1 MMNQEYSMMNN
12 KKIVRKVSKSH
23 VNRNV
28 VGRLLQISM
37 AFVFLLFVG
46 RFLYLS
52 ISKTIA
58 GENISERVSNL
69 YKRDEILKSVRGA
82 IYDNSGNVI
91 AEDSHS
97 FTLYAILDKSSLDY
111 KGKPMY
117 VVDKEKTAEKLSTVI
132 PLSEKKILKYLHPKH
147 KAYQVEFGTAG
158 SGISLATKKKI
169 MAMHLPGIHF
179 DETPSRLYPNG
190 RFASHIIGIAQPFN
204 DKKTH
209 SINLIGTMGI
219 EKYFNKVLSG
229 KDGRRIALVDA
240 GEYQLPGGQHS
251 YKAPINGNNI
261 YLTIDSQLQ
270 IYLENLL
277 DAVQNKYKPK
287 ALTAIVEDVKT
298 GKIRA
303 ASQRPTFDPATRKGL
318 NDNWRNILVQDSYEP
333 GSVFKILSITA
344 AIQEGKYNPKEYY
357 RSGSI
362 TFNGSTIHDWNYT
375 GWGAIPFEQ
384 AFPRSCNVGMS
395 ILVNRL
401 GRHTWRR
408 YLDNYHIGKK
418 TNITLPDENSGLI
431 NIHSQIDQAVTS
443 FGQGINVN
451 AMQMMQVYSALAN
464 SGQMLKPQLVEKIVS
479 SSGKV
484 IKRYKKIKVGKP
496 IYSQET
502 AQTTLKLMRD
512 VVEKE
517 YGTGMTYKIPGK
529 SIAVKTGTAQIAGI
543 HGGYLKGD
551 RNYLFSVVGL
561 TPADN
566 PRYCIYITMK
576 QPQIMSDPPETIM
589 SLIFKPLINRVSVSS
604 KVDMMDEQITIP
616 SVKGQSREQAVRL
629 LEKMGLYV
637 ETIGSG
643 HKVEA
648 QSILANTKVNPN
660 SKIIIFTGGIIRCPN
675 MKGWTIKQ
683 VTQFANISKVK
694 VEVLGKGKVYKQSRI
709 PRSILNRNSKV
720 KVELR

>member
-1 MMNQEYSMMNN
+1 MMNN

-117 VVDKEKTAEKLSTVI
+117 VVDKKKNAEKLSTVI

-204 DKKTH
+204 DKKNH

-298 GKIRA
+298 GKIMA

-384 AFPRSCNVGMS
+384 AFPRSSNVGMS

-496 IYSQET
+496 VYSQET

>member
-1 MMNQEYSMMNN
+1 MMNN

-344 AIQEGKYNPKEYY
+344 AIQEGKYNPKEYF

-384 AFPRSCNVGMS
+384 AFPRSSNIGMS

-496 IYSQET
+496 VYSQET

>member
-1 MMNQEYSMMNN
+1 MMNN

-318 NDNWRNILVQDSYEP
+318 NDNWRNILVQDAYEP

-344 AIQEGKYNPKEYY
+344 AIQEGKYNPKEYC

-384 AFPRSCNVGMS
+384 AFPRSSNIGMS

-443 FGQGINVN
+443 FGQGITVN
-451 AMQMMQVYSALAN
+451 ALQMMQVYSALAN

-496 IYSQET
+496 VYSQET

-517 YGTGMTYKIPGK
+517 YGTGITYKIPGK

-604 KVDMMDEQITIP
+604 KVDMMGEQITIP

-643 HKVEA
+643 NKVEA

>member
-1 MMNQEYSMMNN
+1 MMNN

-117 VVDKEKTAEKLSTVI
+117 VVDKKKTAEKLSTVI

-204 DKKTH
+204 DKKNH

-384 AFPRSCNVGMS
+384 AFPRSSNVGMS

-401 GRHTWRR
+401 GKHTWRR

-451 AMQMMQVYSALAN
+451 ALQMMQVYSALAN

-496 IYSQET
+496 VYSQET

>member
-1 MMNQEYSMMNN
+1 
-12 KKIVRKVSKSH
+12 
-23 VNRNV
+23 
-28 VGRLLQISM
+28 
-37 AFVFLLFVG
+37 
-46 RFLYLS
+46 
-52 ISKTIA
+52 
-58 GENISERVSNL
+58 
-69 YKRDEILKSVRGA
+69 
-82 IYDNSGNVI
+82 
-91 AEDSHS
+91 
-97 FTLYAILDKSSLDY
+97 
-111 KGKPMY
+111 Y

-344 AIQEGKYNPKEYY
+344 AIQEGKYNPKEYC

-384 AFPRSCNVGMS
+384 AFPRSSNIGMS

-443 FGQGINVN
+443 FGQGITVN
-451 AMQMMQVYSALAN
+451 ALQMMQVYSALAN

-496 IYSQET
+496 VYSQET

-517 YGTGMTYKIPGK
+517 YGTGTTYKIPGK

-604 KVDMMDEQITIP
+604 KVDMMGEQITIP

-643 HKVEA
+643 NKVEA

>member
-1 MMNQEYSMMNN
+1 MMNN

-384 AFPRSCNVGMS
+384 AFPRSSNIGMS

-443 FGQGINVN
+443 FGQGITVN
-451 AMQMMQVYSALAN
+451 ALQMMQVYSALAN

-496 IYSQET
+496 VYSQET

-517 YGTGMTYKIPGK
+517 YGTGRTYKIPGK

-604 KVDMMDEQITIP
+604 KVDMMGEQITIP

>member
-1 MMNQEYSMMNN
+1 MMNN

-117 VVDKEKTAEKLSTVI
+117 VVDKKKTAEKLSTVI

-204 DKKTH
+204 DKKNH

-298 GKIRA
+298 GKIMA

-384 AFPRSCNVGMS
+384 AFPRSSNVGMS

-443 FGQGINVN
+443 FGQGITVN
-451 AMQMMQVYSALAN
+451 ALQMMQVYSALAN

-496 IYSQET
+496 VYSQET

-543 HGGYLKGD
+543 YGGYLKGD
-551 RNYLFSVVGL
+551 RNYFFSVVGL

>member
-1 MMNQEYSMMNN
+1 MMNN

-117 VVDKEKTAEKLSTVI
+117 VVDKKKTAEKLSTVI

-344 AIQEGKYNPKEYY
+344 AIQEGKYNPKEYF

-384 AFPRSCNVGMS
+384 AFPRSSNVGMS

-451 AMQMMQVYSALAN
+451 ALQMMQVYSALAN

-496 IYSQET
+496 VYSQET

-604 KVDMMDEQITIP
+604 KVDMMGEQITIP

-643 HKVEA
+643 NKVEA

>member
-1 MMNQEYSMMNN
+1 MMNN

-298 GKIRA
+298 GKIMA

-344 AIQEGKYNPKEYY
+344 AIQEGKYNPKEYC

-384 AFPRSCNVGMS
+384 AFPRSSNVGMS

-496 IYSQET
+496 VYSQET

-604 KVDMMDEQITIP
+604 KVDMMGEQMTIP

>member
-1 MMNQEYSMMNN
+1 MMNN

-298 GKIRA
+298 GKVRA

-384 AFPRSCNVGMS
+384 AFPRSSNIGMS

-443 FGQGINVN
+443 FGQGITVN
-451 AMQMMQVYSALAN
+451 ALQMMQVYSALAN

-496 IYSQET
+496 VYSQET

-517 YGTGMTYKIPGK
+517 YGTGRTYKIPGK

-551 RNYLFSVVGL
+551 RKYLFSVVGL

-604 KVDMMDEQITIP
+604 KVDMMGEQITIP

-643 HKVEA
+643 NKVEA

>member
-1 MMNQEYSMMNN
+1 MMNN

-158 SGISLATKKKI
+158 YGISLATKKKI

-344 AIQEGKYNPKEYY
+344 AIQEGKYNPKEYC

-384 AFPRSCNVGMS
+384 AFPRSSNIGMS

-443 FGQGINVN
+443 FGQGITVN
-451 AMQMMQVYSALAN
+451 ALQMMQVYSALAN

-496 IYSQET
+496 VYSQET

-517 YGTGMTYKIPGK
+517 YGTGRTYKIPGK

-604 KVDMMDEQITIP
+604 KVDMMGEQITIP

-643 HKVEA
+643 NKVEA

>member
-1 MMNQEYSMMNN
+1 MMNN

-23 VNRNV
+23 FNRNV
-28 VGRLLQISM
+28 VGKLLQISI

-117 VVDKEKTAEKLSTVI
+117 VVDKKKTAEKLSTVI

-298 GKIRA
+298 GKIMA

-384 AFPRSCNVGMS
+384 AFPRSSNVGMS

-451 AMQMMQVYSALAN
+451 ALQMMQVYSALAN

-496 IYSQET
+496 VYSQET

>member
-1 MMNQEYSMMNN
+1 MMNN

-344 AIQEGKYNPKEYY
+344 AIQEGKYNPKEYN

-384 AFPRSCNVGMS
+384 AFPRSSNIGMS

-443 FGQGINVN
+443 FGQGITVN
-451 AMQMMQVYSALAN
+451 ALQMMQVYSALAN

-496 IYSQET
+496 VYSQET

-517 YGTGMTYKIPGK
+517 YGTGTTYKIPGK

-604 KVDMMDEQITIP
+604 KVDMMGEQITIP

-643 HKVEA
+643 NKVEA

>member
-1 MMNQEYSMMNN
+1 MMNN

-23 VNRNV
+23 FNRNV
-28 VGRLLQISM
+28 VGRLLQISI

-117 VVDKEKTAEKLSTVI
+117 VVDKKKTAEKLSTVI

-298 GKIRA
+298 GKIMA

-333 GSVFKILSITA
+333 GSVFKILSMTA

-384 AFPRSCNVGMS
+384 AFPRSSNVGMS

-496 IYSQET
+496 VYSQET
-502 AQTTLKLMRD
+502 AQTILKSMRD

>member
-1 MMNQEYSMMNN
+1 MMNN

-229 KDGRRIALVDA
+229 KDGRRIAWVDA

-344 AIQEGKYNPKEYY
+344 AIQEGKYNPKEYC

-384 AFPRSCNVGMS
+384 VFPRSSNIGMS

-443 FGQGINVN
+443 FGQGITVN

-496 IYSQET
+496 VYSQET

-604 KVDMMDEQITIP
+604 KVDMMGEQITIP

-643 HKVEA
+643 NKVEA

>member
-1 MMNQEYSMMNN
+1 MMNN

-344 AIQEGKYNPKEYY
+344 AIQEGKYNPKEYC

-384 AFPRSCNVGMS
+384 VFPRSSNIGMS

-443 FGQGINVN
+443 FGQGITVN
-451 AMQMMQVYSALAN
+451 ALQMMQVYSALAN

-496 IYSQET
+496 VYSQET

-604 KVDMMDEQITIP
+604 KVDMMGEQITIP

-643 HKVEA
+643 NKVEA

>member
-1 MMNQEYSMMNN
+1 MMNN

-58 GENISERVSNL
+58 GENISERVGNL

-117 VVDKEKTAEKLSTVI
+117 VVDKKKTAEKLSTVI

-204 DKKTH
+204 DKKNH

-298 GKIRA
+298 GKIMA

-496 IYSQET
+496 VYSQET

-683 VTQFANISKVK
+683 VIQFANISKVK

>member
-1 MMNQEYSMMNN
+1 MMNN

-23 VNRNV
+23 FNRNV
-28 VGRLLQISM
+28 VGKLLQISI

-82 IYDNSGNVI
+82 IYDNSGNLI

-117 VVDKEKTAEKLSTVI
+117 VVDKKKTAEKLSTVI

-298 GKIRA
+298 GKIMA

-384 AFPRSCNVGMS
+384 AFPRSSNVGMS

-451 AMQMMQVYSALAN
+451 ALQMMQVYSALAN

-496 IYSQET
+496 VYSQET

-604 KVDMMDEQITIP
+604 KVDMMGEQITIP

-643 HKVEA
+643 NKVEA

>member
-1 MMNQEYSMMNN
+1 MMNN

-23 VNRNV
+23 FNRNV
-28 VGRLLQISM
+28 VGRLLQISI

-117 VVDKEKTAEKLSTVI
+117 VVDKKKTAEKLSTVI

-204 DKKTH
+204 DKKNH

-384 AFPRSCNVGMS
+384 AFPRSSNVGMS

-401 GRHTWRR
+401 GRQTWRR

-496 IYSQET
+496 VYSQET

-589 SLIFKPLINRVSVSS
+589 SLILKPLINRVSVSS

>member
-1 MMNQEYSMMNN
+1 MMNN

-23 VNRNV
+23 FNRNV
-28 VGRLLQISM
+28 VGRLLQISI

-117 VVDKEKTAEKLSTVI
+117 VVDKKKTAEKLSTVI

-204 DKKTH
+204 DKKNH

-384 AFPRSCNVGMS
+384 AFPRSSNVGMS

-496 IYSQET
+496 VYSQET

>member
-1 MMNQEYSMMNN
+1 MMNN

-117 VVDKEKTAEKLSTVI
+117 VVDKKKTAEKLSTVI

-204 DKKTH
+204 DKKNH

-384 AFPRSCNVGMS
+384 AFPRSSNVGMS

-451 AMQMMQVYSALAN
+451 ALQMMQVYSALAN

-496 IYSQET
+496 VYSQET

-576 QPQIMSDPPETIM
+576 QPQIMSDTPETIM

-604 KVDMMDEQITIP
+604 KVDMMGEQITIP

-643 HKVEA
+643 NKVEA

>member
-1 MMNQEYSMMNN
+1 MMNN

-23 VNRNV
+23 FNRNV
-28 VGRLLQISM
+28 VGRLLQISI

-117 VVDKEKTAEKLSTVI
+117 VVDKKKTAEKLSTVI

-298 GKIRA
+298 GKIMA

-384 AFPRSCNVGMS
+384 AFPRSSNVGMS

-496 IYSQET
+496 VYSQET

>member
-1 MMNQEYSMMNN
+1 MMNN

-117 VVDKEKTAEKLSTVI
+117 VVDKKKTAEKLSTVI

-204 DKKTH
+204 DKKNH

-298 GKIRA
+298 GKIMA

-384 AFPRSCNVGMS
+384 AFPRSSNVGMS

-496 IYSQET
+496 VYSQET

-604 KVDMMDEQITIP
+604 KVDMMSEQITIP
-616 SVKGQSREQAVRL
+616 SVKGQSREQSVRL

>member
-1 MMNQEYSMMNN
+1 MMNN

-117 VVDKEKTAEKLSTVI
+117 VVDKKKTAEKLSTVI

-204 DKKTH
+204 DKKNH

-298 GKIRA
+298 GKIMA

-384 AFPRSCNVGMS
+384 AFPRSSNVGMS

-496 IYSQET
+496 VYSQET

-576 QPQIMSDPPETIM
+576 QPQVMSDPPETIM

>member
-1 MMNQEYSMMNN
+1 MMNN

-344 AIQEGKYNPKEYY
+344 AIQEGKYNPKEYF

-384 AFPRSCNVGMS
+384 AFPSSSNIGMS

-443 FGQGINVN
+443 FGQGITVN

-496 IYSQET
+496 VYSQET

-517 YGTGMTYKIPGK
+517 YGTGTTYKIPGK

-604 KVDMMDEQITIP
+604 KVDMMGEQITIP

-643 HKVEA
+643 NKVEA

>member
-1 MMNQEYSMMNN
+1 MMNN

-344 AIQEGKYNPKEYY
+344 AIQEGKYNPKEYF

-384 AFPRSCNVGMS
+384 AFPRSSNVGMS

-451 AMQMMQVYSALAN
+451 ALQMMQVYSALAN

-496 IYSQET
+496 VYSQET

-543 HGGYLKGD
+543 HVGYLKGD

>member
-1 MMNQEYSMMNN
+1 MMNN

-344 AIQEGKYNPKEYY
+344 AIQEGKYNPKEYF

-384 AFPRSCNVGMS
+384 AFPRSSNVGMS

-401 GRHTWRR
+401 GRQTWRR

-451 AMQMMQVYSALAN
+451 ALQMMQVYSALAN

-496 IYSQET
+496 VYSQET

-543 HGGYLKGD
+543 HRGYLKGD

-604 KVDMMDEQITIP
+604 KVDMMGEQITIP

-643 HKVEA
+643 NKVEA

>member
-1 MMNQEYSMMNN
+1 MMNN

-344 AIQEGKYNPKEYY
+344 AIQEGKYNPKEYC

-384 AFPRSCNVGMS
+384 AFPRSSNIGMS

-443 FGQGINVN
+443 FGQGITVN
-451 AMQMMQVYSALAN
+451 ALQMMQVYSALAN

-496 IYSQET
+496 VYSQET

-517 YGTGMTYKIPGK
+517 YGTGRTYKIPGK

-604 KVDMMDEQITIP
+604 KVDMMGEQITIP

-643 HKVEA
+643 NKVEA
-648 QSILANTKVNPN
+648 QIILANTKVNPN

>member
-1 MMNQEYSMMNN
+1 MMNN

-117 VVDKEKTAEKLSTVI
+117 VVDKKKTAEKLSTVI

-204 DKKTH
+204 DKKNH

-384 AFPRSCNVGMS
+384 AFPRSSNVGMS

-496 IYSQET
+496 VYSQET

-517 YGTGMTYKIPGK
+517 YGTGMTYKILRK

-604 KVDMMDEQITIP
+604 KVDMMGEQITIP

>member
-1 MMNQEYSMMNN
+1 MMNN

-23 VNRNV
+23 FNRNV

-344 AIQEGKYNPKEYY
+344 AIQEGKYNPKEYF

-384 AFPRSCNVGMS
+384 AFPRSSNIGMS

-443 FGQGINVN
+443 FGQGITVN
-451 AMQMMQVYSALAN
+451 ALQMMQVYSALAN

-496 IYSQET
+496 VYSQET

-543 HGGYLKGD
+543 HGGYRKGD

-604 KVDMMDEQITIP
+604 KVDMMGEQITIP

-643 HKVEA
+643 NKVEA

>member
-1 MMNQEYSMMNN
+1 MMNN

-344 AIQEGKYNPKEYY
+344 AIQEGKYNPKEYC

-384 AFPRSCNVGMS
+384 AFPRSSNIGMS

-443 FGQGINVN
+443 FGQGITVN

-496 IYSQET
+496 VYSQET

-517 YGTGMTYKIPGK
+517 YGTGTTYKIPGK

-604 KVDMMDEQITIP
+604 KVDMMGEQITIP

-643 HKVEA
+643 NKVEA

>member
-1 MMNQEYSMMNN
+1 MMNN

-240 GEYQLPGGQHS
+240 GGYQLPGGQHS

-344 AIQEGKYNPKEYY
+344 AIQEGKYNPKEYC

-384 AFPRSCNVGMS
+384 AFPRSSNIGMS

-443 FGQGINVN
+443 FGQGITVN
-451 AMQMMQVYSALAN
+451 ALQMMQVYSALAN

-496 IYSQET
+496 VYSQET

-604 KVDMMDEQITIP
+604 KVDMMGEQITIP

-643 HKVEA
+643 NKVEA

>member
-1 MMNQEYSMMNN
+1 MMNN

-344 AIQEGKYNPKEYY
+344 AIQEGKYNPKEYF

-384 AFPRSCNVGMS
+384 AFPRSSNIGMS

-443 FGQGINVN
+443 FGQGITVN
-451 AMQMMQVYSALAN
+451 ALQMMQVYSALAN

-496 IYSQET
+496 VYSQET

-604 KVDMMDEQITIP
+604 KVDMMGEQITIP

-643 HKVEA
+643 NKVEA

>member
-1 MMNQEYSMMNN
+1 MMNN

-117 VVDKEKTAEKLSTVI
+117 VVDKKKTAEKLSTVI

-204 DKKTH
+204 DKKNH

-298 GKIRA
+298 GKIMA

-384 AFPRSCNVGMS
+384 AFPRSSNIGMS

-443 FGQGINVN
+443 FGQGITVN
-451 AMQMMQVYSALAN
+451 ALQMMQVYSALAN

-496 IYSQET
+496 VYSQET

-517 YGTGMTYKIPGK
+517 YGTGMAYKIPGK

-551 RNYLFSVVGL
+551 RHYLFSVVGL

-604 KVDMMDEQITIP
+604 KVDMMGEQITIP

-643 HKVEA
+643 NKVEA

>member
-1 MMNQEYSMMNN
+1 MMNN

-23 VNRNV
+23 FNRNV
-28 VGRLLQISM
+28 VGRLLQISI

-117 VVDKEKTAEKLSTVI
+117 VVDKKKTAEKLSTVI

-204 DKKTH
+204 DKKNH

-384 AFPRSCNVGMS
+384 AFPRSSNVGMS

-401 GRHTWRR
+401 GKHTWRR

-496 IYSQET
+496 VYSQET

-604 KVDMMDEQITIP
+604 KVDMMGEQITIP

-643 HKVEA
+643 NKVEA

>member
-1 MMNQEYSMMNN
+1 MMNN

-117 VVDKEKTAEKLSTVI
+117 VVDKKKTAEKLSTVI

-384 AFPRSCNVGMS
+384 AFPRSSNVGMS

-401 GRHTWRR
+401 GRQTWRR

-496 IYSQET
+496 VYSQET

-604 KVDMMDEQITIP
+604 KVDMMGEQMTIP

>member
-1 MMNQEYSMMNN
+1 MMNN

-362 TFNGSTIHDWNYT
+362 TFNGTTIHDWNYT

-384 AFPRSCNVGMS
+384 AFPHSSNVGMS

-443 FGQGINVN
+443 FGQGITVN
-451 AMQMMQVYSALAN
+451 ALQMMQVYSALAN

-496 IYSQET
+496 VYSQET

-517 YGTGMTYKIPGK
+517 YGTGTTYKIPGK

-604 KVDMMDEQITIP
+604 KVDMMGEQITIP

-643 HKVEA
+643 NKVEA

>member
-1 MMNQEYSMMNN
+1 MMNN

-344 AIQEGKYNPKEYY
+344 AIQEGKYNPKEYF

-384 AFPRSCNVGMS
+384 AFPRSSNVGMS

-451 AMQMMQVYSALAN
+451 ALQMMQVYSALAN

-496 IYSQET
+496 VYSQET

-576 QPQIMSDPPETIM
+576 QPQIMSDTPETIM

-604 KVDMMDEQITIP
+604 KVDMMGEQITIP

-643 HKVEA
+643 NKVEA

>member
-1 MMNQEYSMMNN
+1 MMNN

-117 VVDKEKTAEKLSTVI
+117 VVDKKKTAEKLSTVI

-204 DKKTH
+204 DKKNH

-443 FGQGINVN
+443 FGQGITVN
-451 AMQMMQVYSALAN
+451 ALQMMQVYSALAN

-496 IYSQET
+496 VYSQET

-604 KVDMMDEQITIP
+604 KVDMMGEQITIP

-643 HKVEA
+643 NKVEA

>member
-1 MMNQEYSMMNN
+1 MMNN

-117 VVDKEKTAEKLSTVI
+117 VVDKKKTAEKLSTVI

-384 AFPRSCNVGMS
+384 AFPRSSNVGMS

-401 GRHTWRR
+401 GRQTWRR

-496 IYSQET
+496 VYSQET

-604 KVDMMDEQITIP
+604 KVDMMGEQITIP